1 MRLQTSDLRPSQ
13 PPVCKGHKNLKV
25 QGLRVKNL
33 KASGVGV
40 LNSDSGK
47 SSVCHSWAK

>member
-13 PPVCKGHKNLKV
+13 PPVCKNLKV